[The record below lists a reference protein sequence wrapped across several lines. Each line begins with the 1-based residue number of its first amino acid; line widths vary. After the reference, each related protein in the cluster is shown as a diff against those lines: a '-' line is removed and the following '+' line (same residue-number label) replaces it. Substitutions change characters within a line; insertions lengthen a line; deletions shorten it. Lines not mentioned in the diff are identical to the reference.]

1 MPASATLQAAPTQIS
16 RVPYLP
22 GLDGMRALAVVA
34 VMIYHANHEWL
45 PGGYL
50 GVEVF
55 FVISGYLITLLLIG
69 EHERAGH
76 VDLKQFWARRAKRL
90 LPALYVMMALLMIY
104 MAFFFR
110 RAMGQVRGD
119 IISGLLYSANW
130 YQIWVGQG
138 YTAANLFV
146 PLRHLWSLAVEEQF
160 YIVWP
165 MVMLVFLRRGRA
177 RLPQVALWL
186 FGTAVLITL
195 VTAVLFQGGDVPSVC
210 GPDAMNGYWMVGGRC
225 ISIND
230 TLYLSTFTRA
240 GGLLLGAGFAMIWR
254 PMALMRGPMR
264 RKAPLLDLLAVLGV
278 VGLTWLTFTMYLSKS
293 GVETGVRFNPWLF
306 RGGLFVVGLLT
317 LLVIAAVTH
326 QRSLSGKLL
335 GNPVLNWVGTRSYG
349 LYLYHWPIY
358 QIIRKE
364 AGVSLDLWQFGVAM
378 VFTALLTEASYR
390 IIETPIR
397 KHGVRRWLDGTAG
410 HHRNPLR
417 HRRAVGVGAVFTVL
431 LGFSVFSVATAENQ
445 CVSDV
450 ECSLA
455 AGGGDGVT
463 VLPPGVTVPTT
474 PPATTPDGSTP
485 SVPDTTLA
493 PGQTTVPTT
502 STTTLP
508 PPPPP
513 PFAVGDSV
521 MLGAVNQLAAGG
533 FAVNAA
539 QSRQGSEMAAILEQ
553 LAAAGQLGD
562 TVVIH
567 AGTNGNVGDDTWAR
581 IMAAVANVPTVV
593 VLTAYAPRDWVP
605 GNNER
610 ILALP
615 GTYPNVRIA
624 DWAALA
630 PTLQLC
636 SDGIHIAC
644 SGGANQEYAN
654 LVFTTMGR
662 PDLVVPVAPA

>member
-1 MPASATLQAAPTQIS
+1 MPASATLQAAPTQLS

-34 VMIYHANHEWL
+34 VMIYHANHTWL

-90 LPALYVMMALLMIY
+90 LPALYMMMALLMIY

-165 MVMLVFLRRGRA
+165 LVMVLFLRRGRS
-177 RLPQVALWL
+177 RLPQIALWL

-195 VTAVLFQGGDVPSVC
+195 VTAVLFQGGDVPATC
-210 GPDAMNGYWMVGGRC
+210 APDAMNGYWMVGGRC

-240 GGLLLGAGFAMIWR
+240 GGLMLGAAFAMIWR
-254 PMALMRGPMR
+254 PVAIMRGPMR
-264 RKAPLLDLLAVLGV
+264 RKAPLLDLLAVLALA
-278 VGLTWLTFTMYLSKS
+278 GLAWLTYSMYLSKS

-306 RGGLFVVGLLT
+306 RGGLFVVGMLT

-326 QRSLSGKLL
+326 QRALTGKLL

-364 AGVSLDLWQFGVAM
+364 AGVDLDLWQFSIAM
-378 VFTALLTEASYR
+378 VLTVILTEASYR

-397 KHGVRRWLDGTAG
+397 KHGVRRWLNGTAG
-410 HHRNPLR
+410 HRHDPVR
-417 HRRAVGVGAVFTVL
+417 HRRAVSIGAVFTVL

-455 AGGGDGVT
+455 DADAARRVDAEFGARHHLGAGPDDGADDDVHH
-463 VLPPGVTVPTT
+463 VAA
-474 PPATTPDGSTP
+474 ATTAAPCGGRQRDGGSG
-485 SVPDTTLA
+485 D
-493 PGQTTVPTT
+493 
-502 STTTLP
+502 
-508 PPPPP
+508 
-513 PFAVGDSV
+513 AVGHGR
-521 MLGAVNQLAAGG
+521 LC
-533 FAVNAA
+533 
-539 QSRQGSEMAAILEQ
+539 
-553 LAAAGQLGD
+553 GQ
-562 TVVIH
+562 
-567 AGTNGNVGDDTWAR
+567 R
-581 IMAAVANVPTVV
+581 
-593 VLTAYAPRDWVP
+593 
-605 GNNER
+605 
-610 ILALP
+610 
-615 GTYPNVRIA
+615 
-624 DWAALA
+624 
-630 PTLQLC
+630 C
-636 SDGIHIAC
+636 
-644 SGGANQEYAN
+644 
-654 LVFTTMGR
+654 
-662 PDLVVPVAPA
+662 